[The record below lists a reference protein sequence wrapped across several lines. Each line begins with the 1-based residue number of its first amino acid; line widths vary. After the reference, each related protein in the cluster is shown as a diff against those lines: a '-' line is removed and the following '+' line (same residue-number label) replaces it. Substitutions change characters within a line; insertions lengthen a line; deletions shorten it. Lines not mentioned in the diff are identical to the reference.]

1 MSPGEHEELRKQV
14 RELVS
19 KGHVHESMSPCAVP
33 TLLTPKKDGSWRM
46 CINSR
51 AINKNTM
58 SGYYQ
63 IRLRPGNEWK
73 TAFKTR
79 EGLYKWLV
87 MPFGLS
93 KAPSTF
99 MCVMNQLLRPFIGKF
114 VVVYFDD
121 ILIYSASFS
130 EHVTHVRQVLTLLR
144 KDSFYAATKKCVFM
158 TPKLLF
164 LGYVVSGE
172 GIQVDESKVA
182 AVQEWPTPTTITEVR
197 SFHGLASFY
206 RRFISNFS
214 SIMAPLTDC
223 MKGKSF
229 VWTKEAESAFQV
241 VKEKLTTTPILVL
254 PDFSKVFEL
263 HTDASKAAIE

>member
-1 MSPGEHEELRKQV
+1 
-14 RELVS
+14 
-19 KGHVHESMSPCAVP
+19 MSPCAVP
-33 TLLTPKKDGSWRM
+33 ALLTPKKDGTWRM
-46 CINSR
+46 CVDSQ
-51 AINKNTM
+51 AINKITVRYRFPIPRLDDLLDQISGATIFTKLDLE

-63 IRLRPGNEWK
+63 IRLRPGDEWN

-79 EGLYKWLV
+79 EGLYEWLV

-93 KAPSTF
+93 NAPSTF
-99 MCVMNQLLRPFIGKF
+99 MRVMNQLFRPFIGKF

-121 ILIYSASFS
+121 ILIYSASFN

-158 TPKLLF
+158 TPKVLF
-164 LGYVVSGE
+164 LGYVVSGD

-182 AVQEWPTPTTITEVR
+182 TIQEWPTLTTITEVQ

-206 RRFISNFS
+206 RQFISNFS
-214 SIMAPLTDC
+214 SIMAPLTNF

-229 VWTKEAESAFQV
+229 VWTKEVELAFQV
-241 VKEKLTTTPILVL
+241 VKEKLTTTPILILSNFVRKIL
-254 PDFSKVFEL
+254 
-263 HTDASKAAIE
+263 